1 MTHARSMLNGA
12 LATPTRVTRWLGGG
26 VSGVSVGTLTFLEQC
41 AASETREEKEERPY
55 PSLSLSLSL
64 SSCGGASPDRHIMCN
79 GLNEMQIE

>member
-41 AASETREEKEERPY
+41 AASEAREEEEAIPEFEFKSQFEFMRWR
-55 PSLSLSLSL
+55 L
-64 SSCGGASPDRHIMCN
+64 A
-79 GLNEMQIE
+79 